1 MLIDLFRVKLKRS
14 WVGVWTFQTMVTNK
28 ITISTSITTNSQNNK
43 HCGNFKSD
51 LEYKVVS
58 AFEINHRF

>member
-28 ITISTSITTNSQNNK
+28 ITFSTSITTNSQNNK

-51 LEYKVVS
+51 LEY
-58 AFEINHRF
+58 AF